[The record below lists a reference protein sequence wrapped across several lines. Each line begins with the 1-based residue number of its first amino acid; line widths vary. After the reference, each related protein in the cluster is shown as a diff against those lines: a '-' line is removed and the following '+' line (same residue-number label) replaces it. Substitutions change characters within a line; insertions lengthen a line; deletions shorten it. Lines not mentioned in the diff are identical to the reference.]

1 MYRITD
7 PKLSKTV
14 DRLRAEGKDSKPS
27 FSEEILFLKS
37 LIQEVSNEC
46 ESSTERLERLAKPL
60 QSVIAATEKLQRL
73 ELATG
78 ELLSKQAIIEVVKQL
93 VQILSEGMSMIPE
106 SQRDQVIDFVAPQ
119 LLACVESANND
130 E

>member
-78 ELLSKQAIIEVVKQL
+78 ALLSKQAIIEVVKQL